1 MTLIIV
7 KLAILWRNKASHMNG
22 AVERLI
28 RSVKQ
33 ALPIALQGQVLTQET
48 LTTSIAIVESTLNN
62 RPLSTPSDDPQD
74 LTVLTPNS
82 FLIQRASST
91 PQMSNVEDREINSR
105 KRHRQSVALANMFWH
120 RWRREYLPGLIIR
133 PKWTSETRNLAE
145 NDVVLLVEANKPR
158 DHWPLGRV
166 VQVHPSEDGR
176 VRKVDVKTQSGFL
189 TRPVTKLCLLKEAA
203 MSQR

>member
-48 LTTSIAIVESTLNN
+48 LTTSLAIVESTLNN

-74 LTVLTPNS
+74 LLVLTPNS
-82 FLIQRASST
+82 FLIQRASSMLKIKKSIVGKGIVN
-91 PQMSNVEDREINSR
+91 P
-105 KRHRQSVALANMFWH
+105 
-120 RWRREYLPGLIIR
+120 LPSPTCFGIVGAVN
-133 PKWTSETRNLAE
+133 TC
-145 NDVVLLVEANKPR
+145 
-158 DHWPLGRV
+158 RV
-166 VQVHPSEDGR
+166 
-176 VRKVDVKTQSGFL
+176 
-189 TRPVTKLCLLKEAA
+189 
-203 MSQR
+203 

>member
-1 MTLIIV
+1 M
-7 KLAILWRNKASHMNG
+7 
-22 AVERLI
+22 ERWNVLI

-33 ALPIALQGQVLTQET
+33 ALPIVLQGQVLTQET
-48 LTTSIAIVESTLNN
+48 LTTSLAIVESTLNR

-82 FLIQRASST
+82 FLIQRASSK

-105 KRHRQSVALANMFWH
+105 KRHRQSLALALANMFWH

-145 NDVVLLVEANKPR
+145 NDVVLLVEANTPR
-158 DHWPLGRV
+158 DRWPLGRV

-189 TRPVTKLCLLKEAA
+189 TRPVTKLCLLEEAA
-203 MSQR
+203 IS